1 MRNYT
6 TLTDSDTIKICW
18 YWPDT
23 DTDTR
28 IGAALMRIIGG
39 FYGCKWKRTPK
50 CDFYYPGV
58 KLTILVFGNLLMKFL
73 AVIQVKHLTEQL
85 LCPIYLASHS

>member
-1 MRNYT
+1 M

-28 IGAALMRIIGG
+28 IGAALENS
-39 FYGCKWKRTPK
+39 
-50 CDFYYPGV
+50 V
-58 KLTILVFGNLLMKFL
+58 LKLSKV
-73 AVIQVKHLTEQL
+73 
-85 LCPIYLASHS
+85 